1 MYKKAIA
8 ALLALSM
15 ITSTAIAYGSV
26 ENGEEK
32 GQEVIQGVPEG
43 PGEVLGDRVVSQG
56 SEDLGGVPGDSQ
68 GDSGGIK
75 IREEKVEIK
84 DGSINFGNSN
94 IQINSYNSIDFP
106 GTFTV
111 DTTTGDISGAP
122 VKLVNTGE
130 TELIVYAE
138 KCKSMNSTSPKI
150 VTPSTFS
157 DWTSLDETETLS
169 YMALGFTLNGSSTY
183 WFSDE
188 SSQQPEEVYRLQPG
202 ESITLEVTGKS
213 GTKWPSNCTIE
224 YDCTLGLEV
233 IPMTKIIE
241 VPEIT
246 EIPEI
251 PEMPEQPETPETP
264 ETPEDQEIPEDT
276 ETPETPE
283 ETETPEQPEEPEIPE
298 TTETT
303 ETPEQPEDTETSE
316 QPDQSEEAADDNELS
331 EEEPKDT
338 EDYFEQKHELEVS
351 TDSLYESTGA
361 DEAANE

>member
-8 ALLALSM
+8 TLLALSM

-26 ENGEEK
+26 ENWEEK

-43 PGEVLGDRVVSQG
+43 PGEVLGDGVVFQG

-84 DGSINFGNSN
+84 DGSINFGNSS

-111 DTTTGDISGAP
+111 DTTAGDVSGAP

-150 VTPSTFS
+150 VTPNIFL

-188 SSQQPEEVYRLQPG
+188 NSQQPEEVYRLQPG

-241 VPEIT
+241 IPEIT
-246 EIPEI
+246 EIPEQPEI
-251 PEMPEQPETPETP
+251 PEIPEQPEETETPETP
-264 ETPEDQEIPEDT
+264 EEPETPEDT

-283 ETETPEQPEEPEIPE
+283 QPEDQETPEQPDQSE
-298 TTETT
+298 
-303 ETPEQPEDTETSE
+303 EDTKDSDE
-316 QPDQSEEAADDNELS
+316 SEEAADDNELS

-338 EDYFEQKHELEVS
+338 EDSFEQKDELEVS

>member
-8 ALLALSM
+8 TLLALSM

-43 PGEVLGDRVVSQG
+43 PGEVLGDGVVSQG

-68 GDSGGIK
+68 GDLGGIK

-241 VPEIT
+241 IPEIT
-246 EIPEI
+246 EIPE
-251 PEMPEQPETPETP
+251 QPETP

-283 ETETPEQPEEPEIPE
+283 ETETPEQPED
-298 TTETT
+298 T
-303 ETPEQPEDTETSE
+303 ETPE

-338 EDYFEQKHELEVS
+338 EDSFEQKDELEVS
-351 TDSLYESTGA
+351 TDSLNESTGA